1 MPANKSTEI
10 ERIVSSLTLYQ
21 PERIILFG
29 SAARGNTD
37 EYSDIDLIV
46 IKDTDQRFV
55 QRLIDVTRYLPKDTT
70 VDVLVYTPDEIKA
83 MVEEG
88 NPFILKALEEGKVLY
103 ENPRGNS

>member
-10 ERIVSSLTLYQ
+10 ERIISCLTLYN

-29 SAARGNTD
+29 SVARGDTD
-37 EYSDIDLIV
+37 EYSDVDLIV
-46 IKDTDQRFV
+46 IKNTDQRFV
-55 QRLIDVTRYLPKDTT
+55 QRLIDVTRYLPRDIT

-83 MVEEG
+83 MTEEG
-88 NPFILKALEEGKVLY
+88 NPFIFKALAEGKVLY